1 MNMMLTSYDNL
12 HYVFACLATHSRIV
26 KKIIAHFY
34 KIHDYFNLSL
44 SDESL
49 LNEFFHQQGQKI
61 LSASVLMEEKRWR
74 EVLLTIQYVPKLIQ
88 EENLK
93 NHWENYLDTLKIVHT
108 IPETPLAESIQ
119 FLNYLLEQY
128 KNNNLISQIIKYE
141 LTRNRTATYKFLI
154 NENIKKYNVHSIQAD
169 FDLYRA
175 ELNPSLL
182 KESFDYSALD
192 YLATF
197 QQVTSINKSEKIT
210 SHLNENVIFL
220 KSRISGLV
228 RTIKLKFDGELWLT
242 KMIKSSCL
250 LSWIE
255 EASNKMNI
263 NREIC
268 IHFINNLI
276 SNDVISIV
284 SKNKD

>member
-61 LSASVLMEEKRWR
+61 LSASILMEEKRWR
-74 EVLLTIQYVPKLIQ
+74 EVLLTMHYVPKLIQ

-93 NHWENYLDTLKIVHT
+93 NHWENYLDTLKTVHA

-128 KNNNLISQIIKYE
+128 KNNNLISQIVKYE
-141 LTRNRTATYKFLI
+141 LTRNRAGIYEFLI
-154 NENIKKYNVHSIQAD
+154 NENIKKYDIYSIQSN

-175 ELNPSLL
+175 ELNPSFL
-182 KESFDYSALD
+182 KESFDYAVLN
-192 YLATF
+192 YIARL
-197 QQVTSINKSEKIT
+197 QQDAFIDKEEKIIG
-210 SHLNENVIFL
+210 HLNKNVIFF
-220 KSRISGLV
+220 KNRSSGLV
-228 RTIKLKFDGELWLT
+228 RAIRLKFDGELWLT
-242 KMIKSSCL
+242 KMIESSCL

-263 NREIC
+263 DREIC
-268 IHFINNLI
+268 IHFIRNML
-276 SNDVISIV
+276 SNDVIFIV
-284 SKNKD
+284 SQNKD